1 MISKF
6 TAILIF
12 LCGNHFFSQKFDKI
26 EFESYN
32 SLIIGNKINIFLEPL
47 KNNKKGK
54 VKVHFQD
61 KNNSFVKKISKTEYN
76 EISNNILKIKEKT
89 CVQSKDS
96 IKTRC
101 IDGSDALITIFQNN
115 TKKQYYI
122 DCLSEKD
129 RFDKNRMDFWNST
142 KLILNTVKMK
152 NEDLY

>member
-32 SLIIGNKINIFLEPL
+32 SLIIGNKINIVLEPL

-61 KNNSFVKKISKTEYN
+61 KNNSFVKNISKNEYN
-76 EISNNILKIKEKT
+76 EISNSILKIKEKT
-89 CVQSKDS
+89 FAQSKDS

-101 IDGSDALITIFQNN
+101 IDGSDAFITIFQNN

-129 RFDKNRMDFWNST
+129 GFDKNRMDFWNST